1 MARRK
6 PIRTGPI
13 FATFTAF
20 ALILLVALGG
30 AARSEASVPSD
41 AVKAAGA
48 PLKPPLKG
56 PPIAGVAGSEAN
68 ASVTQACTRA
78 KKQLKKAKK
87 QLKKAKKSGNKQKI
101 KKAKKKVKRAKK
113 KKKKAC
119 SQPSRSNPSRS
130 NPPRSGPPGEP
141 TAGVPW

>member
-1 MARRK
+1 MARTA
-6 PIRTGPI
+6 PIITRPI
-13 FATFTAF
+13 IATVTAF

-30 AARSEASVPSD
+30 AAQSEASGPSD
-41 AVKAAGA
+41 AVKAAER
-48 PLKPPLKG
+48 PLKG
-56 PPIAGVAGSEAN
+56 PPIVGVTESEAN

-119 SQPSRSNPSRS
+119 R
-130 NPPRSGPPGEP
+130 
-141 TAGVPW
+141 